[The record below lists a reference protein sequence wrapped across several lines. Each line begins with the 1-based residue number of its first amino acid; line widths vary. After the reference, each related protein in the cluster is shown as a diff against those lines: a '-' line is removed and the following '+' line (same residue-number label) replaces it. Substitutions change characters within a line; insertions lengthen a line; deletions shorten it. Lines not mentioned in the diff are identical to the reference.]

1 LARLLNFQ
9 PFLQPKAC
17 QKMSEF
23 LLAALISSRICH
35 DLTGPVGAVSN
46 GVELLGEESDPAMRE
61 QSLELLSFSAGE
73 TSRRL
78 QFYRLCFGA
87 AGGADGVTSLGEAQR
102 AATGFFE
109 GRKQTLN
116 WPVAGSDSRR
126 IPQSTVQLIL
136 NLVLLA
142 GEALPRGG
150 QIDVE
155 ITTDFTAIQIS
166 ASGRNAGLKEDD
178 VSALSGQI
186 SLENLDSRTVQPWFC
201 ASIARGTGAAI
212 SVDQSANERVLLKAT
227 SLFTV
232 SD

>member
-1 LARLLNFQ
+1 
-9 PFLQPKAC
+9 
-17 QKMSEF
+17 MSEY

-87 AGGADGVTSLGEAQR
+87 AGGPEAVTSLGEAQR
-102 AATGFFE
+102 AAEGFFE
-109 GRKQTLN
+109 GRKQTLSWQAN
-116 WPVAGSDSRR
+116 GTDSMRV
-126 IPQSTVQLIL
+126 PQSSIQLAL

-150 QIDVE
+150 EIGVE
-155 ITTDFTAIQIS
+155 VNPGKGEISIS
-166 ASGRNAGLKEDD
+166 ASGRNAGLREDD
-178 VSALSGQI
+178 LKALSGEMELN
-186 SLENLDSRTVQPWFC
+186 SLDSRTVQPWFA
-201 ASIARGTGAAI
+201 ASVARETGARI
-212 SVDQSANERVLLKAT
+212 SVAAPAEGQLDLRAGP
-227 SLFTV
+227 LFNV